1 MTEKWLRTTIVH
13 PEMKMFHSRCRWG
26 CFFIWEI
33 QHYIT
38 CSVTDALQWMGAV
51 RMRVQT
57 ADKNITIIHS
67 SPSVNI
73 LSCEVK
79 SCVFVRNHWD
89 ILTVN
94 HHCLPK
100 YKSIIHNKVYSLSHQ
115 NPLTYLLRTFWTV
128 FRAWSVHI
136 SLLIQHDFSLK
147 KAILCIEERWSEIKT
162 VLNRDLFISNM
173 QLFTSQYINWWT
185 GVVWIIVMF

>member
-1 MTEKWLRTTIVH
+1 MSLFLHLRNSALHHLLSNGCSAVNGCRQNESPNSWLKHQINPH
-13 PEMKMFHSRCRWG
+13 
-26 CFFIWEI
+26 
-33 QHYIT
+33 
-38 CSVTDALQWMGAV
+38 
-51 RMRVQT
+51 
-57 ADKNITIIHS
+57 HS

-100 YKSIIHNKVYSLSHQ
+100 HKSIIHNKVYSLSHQ

-128 FRAWSVHI
+128 YRAWSVHI
-136 SLLIQHDFSLK
+136 SLLIQHNFSLK